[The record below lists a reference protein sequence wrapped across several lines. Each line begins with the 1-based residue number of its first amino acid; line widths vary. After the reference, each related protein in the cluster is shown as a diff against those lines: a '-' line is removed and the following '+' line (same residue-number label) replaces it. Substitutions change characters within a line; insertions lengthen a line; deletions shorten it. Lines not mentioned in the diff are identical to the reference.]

1 MSTHPDGHPTLT
13 LRGGGWVLV
22 AMALV
27 IGAFLLW
34 ATSGVFMAERP
45 VGRGSD
51 PSTYG
56 FVLEP
61 MLADRAYLVG
71 SGNPRDFL
79 VSLDRPDTIRGAEVL
94 RWNAEHRRKLVV
106 PTDRVAGIVV
116 NGEARAYPLSILN
129 AHEVVNDVVGG
140 VPVAITFSPLTDSL
154 VAFDRRIDG
163 TERTFHVSGLLL
175 NSNLVMYDRPAGAS
189 GGAPGSAAEG
199 AGAATSLWSQLG
211 MRAIAGPEA
220 ARGTRLEPLPDVNIA
235 SWQMWLAAWPDT
247 TVALGTPAMA
257 SRYKE
262 LSYARYCLTPRV
274 DFPVDGLP
282 ETAPEPQT
290 AAAALE
296 AAAAGAPR
304 TRKTAVIEIREGGE
318 RAAFSLA
325 ELAARAAGADRVTVT
340 VGGRDI
346 ELRVQAVPLAAMAR
360 GADGRPVVAV
370 PMLWFANA
378 ARW

>member
-1 MSTHPDGHPTLT
+1 MSAHPDGHPTLT

-27 IGAFLLW
+27 LGAFLLW
-34 ATSGVFMAERP
+34 ATSGVFMADRP
-45 VGRGSD
+45 IGRGND

-79 VSLDRPDTIRGAEVL
+79 VSLDRPDTIRGSEVL
-94 RWNAEHRRKLVV
+94 RWNSEHRRKLVV
-106 PTDRVAGIVV
+106 PTDRVAGIVI

-140 VPVAITFSPLTDSL
+140 VPIAVTFSPLTDSL
-154 VAFDRRIDG
+154 VAFDRRVGGI
-163 TERTFHVSGLLL
+163 ERTFHVSGLLL
-175 NSNLVMYDRPAGAS
+175 NSNLVMYDRPTAAGAT
-189 GGAPGSAAEG
+189 GTPEPVP
-199 AGAATSLWSQLG
+199 SLWSQLG

-220 ARGTRLEPLPDVNIA
+220 ARGTRLEPLPDTNVT
-235 SWQMWLAAWPDT
+235 SWSMWHAAWPDT
-247 TVALGTPAMA
+247 TVAMGTPAMA

-274 DFPVDGLP
+274 DFPVDGLVDGP
-282 ETAPEPQT
+282 PEPQS

-304 TRKTAVIEIREGGE
+304 TRKAAVIEVREGGE
-318 RAAFSLA
+318 RAVFSLA
-325 ELAARAAGADRVTVT
+325 ELAARAGDGDRVSVT
-340 VGGRDI
+340 VGGREI
-346 ELRVQAVPLAAMAR
+346 EFRVQAAPLAAMAR
-360 GADGRPVVAV
+360 GADGKPVVAL

-378 ARW
+378 VRW

>member
-1 MSTHPDGHPTLT
+1 MTERNQQGFPTLT
-13 LRGGGWVLV
+13 LRGGGWVIV
-22 AMALV
+22 ATAVLA
-27 IGAFLLW
+27 IG
-34 ATSGVFMAERP
+34 FMAWALSGALLGERP
-45 VGRGSD
+45 VGHGTD
-51 PSTYG
+51 PATYG
-56 FVLEP
+56 FALEP
-61 MLADRAYLVG
+61 LKAERQYLSG
-71 SGNPRDFL
+71 TGNPRDFL
-79 VSLDRPDTIRGAEVL
+79 PSLDLPQAIRGSEVL
-94 RWNAEHRRKLVV
+94 RWNEEHRRKLLVSN
-106 PTDRVAGIVV
+106 DRVAGLVV
-116 NGEARAYPLSILN
+116 NGQARAYPLSILN
-129 AHEVVNDVVGG
+129 AHEVVNDVLGG
-140 VPVAITFSPLTDSL
+140 VPIAVTYSPLTDSL
-154 VAFDRRIDG
+154 VAFDRRIG
-163 TERTFHVSGLLL
+163 GVERTFRVSGLVLD
-175 NSNLVMYDRPAGAS
+175 SNLVMYDRVPGQQ
-189 GGAPGSAAEG
+189 PGSVDG
-199 AGAATSLWSQLG
+199 SSLWSQLG

-274 DFPVDGLP
+274 DFPVDGLV

-304 TRKTAVIEIREGGE
+304 TRKTAVIELREGGE

-346 ELRVQAVPLAAMAR
+346 ELRVQAAPLAAMAR

>member
-1 MSTHPDGHPTLT
+1 VSARPHGHPTLT

-56 FVLEP
+56 FTLEP

-94 RWNAEHRRKLVV
+94 RWNSEHRRKLVV

-189 GGAPGSAAEG
+189 GGTADA
-199 AGAATSLWSQLG
+199 AGAPSLWSQLG
-211 MRAIAGPEA
+211 MRAIAGPAA
-220 ARGTRLEPLPDVNIA
+220 ARGMRLEPLPDVNIA

-274 DFPVDGLP
+274 DFPVDGLVDA
-282 ETAPEPQT
+282 APEPQT
-290 AAAALE
+290 ATAALE
-296 AAAAGAPR
+296 AAVAGAPR
-304 TRKTAVIEIREGGE
+304 TRKTAVIEVREGGE

-325 ELAARAAGADRVTVT
+325 ELAARAAGADRVTVN

-346 ELRVQAVPLAAMAR
+346 ELRVQSAPLAAMAR

>member
-1 MSTHPDGHPTLT
+1 MP
-13 LRGGGWVLV
+13 
-22 AMALV
+22 A
-27 IGAFLLW
+27 
-34 ATSGVFMAERP
+34 
-45 VGRGSD
+45 
-51 PSTYG
+51 
-56 FVLEP
+56 
-61 MLADRAYLVG
+61 
-71 SGNPRDFL
+71 
-79 VSLDRPDTIRGAEVL
+79 TIRGSEVL
-94 RWNAEHRRKLVV
+94 RWNQEHRGKLVV
-106 PTDRVAGIVV
+106 SNDRVAGVVV

-140 VPVAITFSPLTDSL
+140 VPIAITFSPLTDSL

-189 GGAPGSAAEG
+189 GGAAEG
-199 AGAATSLWSQLG
+199 AATATSLWSQLG

-220 ARGTRLEPLPDVNIA
+220 ARGTRLVPLPDVNIA

-274 DFPVDGLP
+274 DFPVDGLVDA
-282 ETAPEPQT
+282 APEPQT
-290 AAAALE
+290 ATAALE
-296 AAAAGAPR
+296 AAVAGAPR
-304 TRKTAVIEIREGGE
+304 TRKTAVIEVREGGE

-325 ELAARAAGADRVTVT
+325 ELAARAAGADRVTVN

-346 ELRVQAVPLAAMAR
+346 ELRVQSAPLAAMAR

>member
-1 MSTHPDGHPTLT
+1 
-13 LRGGGWVLV
+13 
-22 AMALV
+22 MAVV

-56 FVLEP
+56 FALEP
-61 MLADRAYLVG
+61 LLADRAYLVG

-79 VSLDRPDTIRGAEVL
+79 VSLDRPDTIRGSEVL

-175 NSNLVMYDRPAGAS
+175 NSNLVMYDRPAGAA
-189 GGAPGSAAEG
+189 GGTADG
-199 AGAATSLWSQLG
+199 AGAPSLWSQLG
-211 MRAIAGPEA
+211 MRAIAGPA
-220 ARGTRLEPLPDVNIA
+220 ATRGTRLEPLPDVNIA

-274 DFPVDGLP
+274 DFPVDGLV

-318 RAAFSLA
+318 RAVFSLA
-325 ELAARAAGADRVTVT
+325 ELAARAAGADRITVR

-346 ELRVQAVPLAAMAR
+346 ELRVQPAPLAAMAR

-370 PMLWFANA
+370 PMLWFANS

>member
-1 MSTHPDGHPTLT
+1 MSARPHGHPTLT

-56 FVLEP
+56 FTLEP

-94 RWNAEHRRKLVV
+94 RWNSEHRRKLVV

-175 NSNLVMYDRPAGAS
+175 NSNLVMYDRPAGAA
-189 GGAPGSAAEG
+189 GGTADAAGAP
-199 AGAATSLWSQLG
+199 SLWSQLG
-211 MRAIAGPEA
+211 MRAIAGPA
-220 ARGTRLEPLPDVNIA
+220 ATRGTRLEPLPDVNIA

-274 DFPVDGLP
+274 DFPVDGLVDA
-282 ETAPEPQT
+282 APEPQT
-290 AAAALE
+290 ATAALE
-296 AAAAGAPR
+296 AAVAGAPR
-304 TRKTAVIEIREGGE
+304 TRKTAVIEVREGGE

-325 ELAARAAGADRVTVT
+325 ELAARAAGADRVTVN

-346 ELRVQAVPLAAMAR
+346 ELRVQSAPLAAMAR

>member
-1 MSTHPDGHPTLT
+1 VSTHPDGHPTLT

-34 ATSGVFMAERP
+34 ATSGIFVAERP

-56 FVLEP
+56 FTLEP
-61 MLADRAYLVG
+61 MLADRTYLVG

-94 RWNAEHRRKLVV
+94 RWNSEHRRKLVV

-140 VPVAITFSPLTDSL
+140 VPVAVTFSPLTDSL
-154 VAFDRRIDG
+154 VAFDRRVG
-163 TERTFHVSGLLL
+163 GVERTFHVSGLLL
-175 NSNLVMYDRPAGAS
+175 NSNLVMYDRPAGAA
-189 GGAPGSAAEG
+189 GGTAAD
-199 AGAATSLWSQLG
+199 AGAASLWSQLG

-235 SWQMWLAAWPDT
+235 SWEMWLAAWPDT

-274 DFPVDGLP
+274 DFPVDGLVA
-282 ETAPEPQT
+282 TAPEPQT

-325 ELAARAAGADRVTVT
+325 ELAARAAGSDRVTVT

-346 ELRVQAVPLAAMAR
+346 ELRVQAAPLAAMAR

>member
-1 MSTHPDGHPTLT
+1 MSARTDGHPTLT

-56 FVLEP
+56 FALEP
-61 MLADRAYLVG
+61 MLADRAFLVG

-94 RWNAEHRRKLVV
+94 RWNSEHRRKLVV

-154 VAFDRRIDG
+154 VAFDRRIG
-163 TERTFHVSGLLL
+163 GVERTFHVSGLLL
-175 NSNLVMYDRPAGAS
+175 NSNLVMYDRPAGADAP
-189 GGAPGSAAEG
+189 GGAAG
-199 AGAATSLWSQLG
+199 GAAPSLWSQLG

-235 SWQMWLAAWPDT
+235 SWRMWHAAWPDT

-274 DFPVDGLP
+274 DFPVDGLV
-282 ETAPEPQT
+282 EAAPEPQS

-304 TRKTAVIEIREGGE
+304 TRKTAVIELREGGE

-325 ELAARAAGADRVTVT
+325 ELAARAGDADRVNVT
-340 VGGRDI
+340 VGGREV
-346 ELRVQAVPLAAMAR
+346 ELRVQASPLAAMAR

>member
-56 FVLEP
+56 FTLEP
-61 MLADRAYLVG
+61 MLADRTYLVG

-94 RWNAEHRRKLVV
+94 RWNSEHRRKLVV

-140 VPVAITFSPLTDSL
+140 VPVAVTFSPLTDSL
-154 VAFDRRIDG
+154 VAFDRRVG
-163 TERTFHVSGLLL
+163 GVERTFHVSGLLL
-175 NSNLVMYDRPAGAS
+175 NSNLVMYDRPAGA
-189 GGAPGSAAEG
+189 PGSRPPTPG
-199 AGAATSLWSQLG
+199 P
-211 MRAIAGPEA
+211 RASG
-220 ARGTRLEPLPDVNIA
+220 A
-235 SWQMWLAAWPDT
+235 SWACAR
-247 TVALGTPAMA
+247 
-257 SRYKE
+257 SRD
-262 LSYARYCLTPRV
+262 RR
-274 DFPVDGLP
+274 
-282 ETAPEPQT
+282 
-290 AAAALE
+290 
-296 AAAAGAPR
+296 R
-304 TRKTAVIEIREGGE
+304 
-318 RAAFSLA
+318 
-325 ELAARAAGADRVTVT
+325 LAARAWSRCPTST
-340 VGGRDI
+340 SPRGRCG
-346 ELRVQAVPLAAMAR
+346 LRRGRTPPSPWERPRWPAATR
-360 GADGRPVVAV
+360 S
-370 PMLWFANA
+370 
-378 ARW
+378 